1 MAPHVTLCQ
10 KNLVLFWALAASASR
25 PRNEKMAT
33 NPWWIRSNLLGLPV
47 GLTCFSV
54 PLVHSTIL
62 CNEELIFYQL
72 DGDGDPPPHTPT
84 SEPSLSPS
92 PTTSPTPSSHNVAFS
107 QPSPPV
113 TPPRLSRPYNHP
125 PPLSPTADSELVRIP
140 VNPAPSHFCCHCR
153 TECPCIFGRP
163 CRGCPA
169 RLGGRPHWCKR
180 CPGSWC
186 HNKPMN
192 IPWSNL
198 VIISVCDALPEVF
211 FQC

>member
-1 MAPHVTLCQ
+1 MHSSPTDKSQILKVERKAGFQPT
-10 KNLVLFWALAASASR
+10 
-25 PRNEKMAT
+25 
-33 NPWWIRSNLLGLPV
+33 
-47 GLTCFSV
+47 FS
-54 PLVHSTIL
+54 
-62 CNEELIFYQL
+62 QL
-72 DGDGDPPPHTPT
+72 DGDGDPPHKPT
-84 SEPSLSPS
+84 SKPSSSPS
-92 PTTSPTPSSHNVAFS
+92 PTTSTSTLAFS
-107 QPSPPV
+107 QSCPPV

-140 VNPAPSHFCCHCR
+140 VNSAPSHFCCHCR

>member
-1 MAPHVTLCQ
+1 MITISKLTVDRKAG
-10 KNLVLFWALAASASR
+10 FR
-25 PRNEKMAT
+25 PT
-33 NPWWIRSNLLGLPV
+33 
-47 GLTCFSV
+47 
-54 PLVHSTIL
+54 
-62 CNEELIFYQL
+62 FYQL

-92 PTTSPTPSSHNVAFS
+92 PTTSPTPSSPNVAFS

-125 PPLSPTADSELVRIP
+125 PPLSPTARSELVRIP

-192 IPWSNL
+192 IP
-198 VIISVCDALPEVF
+198 
-211 FQC
+211 